1 MEKSLFFFLGV
12 IFLNI
17 LINLACDKRYNTDG
31 FVLVVS
37 WFLNLRQINHRN
49 KWPGHVTTQTLP
61 LLLPLQQTCELYPIL
76 PKLLLDQFSTI
87 YSVNTINTVYLSLN
101 AQPSLSKPFRP
112 AQILP
117 ILTSLN

>member
-1 MEKSLFFFLGV
+1 MEKSLFFFRSG
-12 IFLNI
+12 FFFNI
-17 LINLACDKRYNTDG
+17 LILAHDKRYNTDG

-117 ILTSLN
+117 ISTSLN